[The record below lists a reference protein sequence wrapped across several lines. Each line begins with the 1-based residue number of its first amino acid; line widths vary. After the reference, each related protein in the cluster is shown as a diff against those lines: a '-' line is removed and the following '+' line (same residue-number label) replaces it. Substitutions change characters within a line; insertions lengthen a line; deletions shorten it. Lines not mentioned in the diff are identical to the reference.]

1 MVLNCL
7 SRKTEYHLSPAP
19 ALRYNSLVLNVLP
32 LVSQPFNQLLR
43 LSKNL
48 VGTFCW
54 LGVFLLTSALLAPAT
69 FAQTGP
75 SQQVG
80 THLGEGDITFQVKIM
95 DLLASN
101 GAGPGF
107 PVTVMVS
114 SNNSQDEMNALAAGV
129 KRNQFFA
136 IVRINDVCTG
146 ADAARVV
153 AQAKTAFGPDT
164 PIEWGNEVNNKTVE
178 CPDYSAYAREYNL
191 VRNLPNVGPSAL
203 DFYNT
208 QDLAST
214 FQNQVSL
221 NGDDVYF
228 ANAYG
233 CIGNEVE
240 NCNLETTNTQE
251 IGLAYAKSQAAG
263 NFYLTEF
270 SLSPGGDTKAPDTN
284 LLNVVKFIGSRA
296 SETGAKAITPLIRN
310 VCTDDGDWLLY
321 LDGQVLTRN
330 GAFIDPATCSPTDS
344 TKAPYYIYPIN
355 SLQDALTQSL
365 SPQAAGAT
373 ISEELIKQG
382 YEVSCTAP
390 EGLFR
395 ASMENYQDYEQY
407 VGPLTQLGNQTISFS
422 ENVDYSDV
430 SYPLF
435 RASQPADSVN
445 DSIEAHFGYLE
456 TDPNLDEIGKETQS
470 ASVYRLLTLNQQC
483 NYQKK
488 ILSTINAMCSKL
500 QDPASCALYQP
511 IPNSSYTTQ
520 TLYQALQN
528 NDISCEPKERADDTP
543 EEQKMYEALQNTPLY
558 LDKAYRMGFVVF
570 TAQQRGSIDLNNNG
584 WDFLFNR
591 SQNPSGQ
598 PEHEVRVVAFRLP
611 DIGTNKD
618 QESDIYYE
626 DPLRI
631 TRNALT
637 PPGAQQQKAQEYN
650 DKRQDFLADAQVA
663 SNLSFPTTEALI
675 NCSGPACQDPLSRAL
690 VNLINSGTDNFDET
704 CRLNEKE
711 RQRLI
716 NEFEASSE
724 IETKGT
730 IETEGI
736 SNTPDSPENGLGTFF
751 KNSFQ
756 FLTNI
761 FQQPDTSK
769 ADPQAFKISGDTI
782 INPDRYA
789 NGAFISAAKFNTF
802 LIYPV
807 GYEYDQV
814 VDALAGSIKTVEELN
829 TFKDPEKVEPY
840 FMLSDINQGFE
851 SEVKKTEY
859 GVPQGLGDCAQPQ
872 PVLDPIT
879 GALIPAV
886 PGSCAKTI
894 EYKTIGYLND
904 NDGDD
909 STDSIDFEPRIKGGL
924 LGQVMRDIQLSL
936 RRVGSQAW
944 YYIESCQTT
953 EEFLLGQCDEDAA
966 NKPRGDDE
974 LAGQCKA
981 LYGSAGTNAT
991 MTVYDR
997 EQTFRK
1003 VVAAARKVAP
1013 ASEAKRFAQ
1022 TLWGVLEI
1030 EGSPYLRVM
1039 RTVADGSTD
1048 EIACAETIN
1057 SCGAVG
1063 PLQII
1068 QGACV
1073 TNACPYSDLNYLR
1086 SFERPDNL
1094 CDIEE
1099 ALDWTAENL
1108 WNQYDTS
1115 ITDDDERHAAMAGSH
1130 AGLGRCDEAF
1140 SAQPIGG
1147 CNALSYCDCAS
1158 FGFSNRFE
1166 DMWTLYGG
1174 DAPNV
1179 DVVIN

>member
-1 MVLNCL
+1 MFHFV
-7 SRKTEYHLSPAP
+7 
-19 ALRYNSLVLNVLP
+19 
-32 LVSQPFNQLLR
+32 F
-43 LSKNL
+43 L
-48 VGTFCW
+48 VGLVCIELILFAGITPS
-54 LGVFLLTSALLAPAT
+54 SA
-69 FAQTGP
+69 FAQTTP

-101 GAGPGF
+101 GASPGF

-114 SNNSQDEMNALAAGV
+114 SNNSQEEMNALAAGV

-136 IVRINDVCTG
+136 IVRINDVCIG
-146 ADAARVV
+146 AEASRVV
-153 AQAKTAFGPDT
+153 AQVKTAFGPDT

-178 CPDYSAYAREYNL
+178 CPDYGEYAREYGQ

-208 QDLAST
+208 QDLASN
-214 FQNQVSL
+214 FQSQVSL
-221 NGDDVYF
+221 DGDDVYF

-233 CIGNEVE
+233 CIGVTVDQ
-240 NCNLETTNTQE
+240 CNLETTTTQDL
-251 IGLAYAKSQAAG
+251 GLAYAKSQAAG

-296 SETGAKAITPLIRN
+296 AATGAKAITPLIRN
-310 VCTDDGDWLLY
+310 VCNDDGDWLLY

-330 GAFIDPATCSPTDS
+330 GAFIDPATCSTDTS
-344 TKAPYYIYPIN
+344 KAPYYIYPIN

-365 SPQAAGAT
+365 SAQAAGAS

-395 ASMENYQDYEQY
+395 ASMENYKDYEQY
-407 VGPLTQLGNQTISFS
+407 VGPLTQLGNQTVSFS

-435 RASQPADSVN
+435 RASQPANSVN

-456 TDPNLDEIGKETQS
+456 TDPNLNEIGSETQS
-470 ASVYRLLTLNQQC
+470 ASIYRLLTVEQQC

-488 ILSTINAMCSKL
+488 ILTTIDAMCNKL
-500 QDPASCALYQP
+500 QDPSSCALYQP
-511 IPNSSYTTQ
+511 IPNSTYTTQ
-520 TLYQALQN
+520 TLHQALQS
-528 NDISCEPKERADDTP
+528 NDVSCDVLSRKNATP
-543 EEQKMYEALQNTPLY
+543 EEQKIYQALQNTPLY

-591 SQNPSGQ
+591 GQNPDGQ

-618 QESDIYYE
+618 AESDIYYE
-626 DPLRI
+626 DPLKI
-631 TRNALT
+631 TQNLLT
-637 PPGAQQQKAQEYN
+637 PPGAQQQKEQEYKE
-650 DKRQDFLADAQVA
+650 KRDEFTADAQIA
-663 SNLSFPTTEALI
+663 STYSFPTTEALI
-675 NCSGPACQDPLSRAL
+675 NCSGPACEDPLSRAL

-704 CRLNEKE
+704 CQLNEQD

-716 NEFEASSE
+716 NEFEESSE

-730 IETEGI
+730 INTEGV

-761 FQQPDTSK
+761 FQRPEESK
-769 ADPQAFKISGDTI
+769 VDPQAFKISGDTI

-814 VDALAGSIKTVEELN
+814 VDALAGSIKTVQELEEFN
-829 TFKDPEKVEPY
+829 DPEQVEPY
-840 FMLSDINQGFE
+840 FMLSDISQGFE

-872 PVLDPIT
+872 PVLDPVT

-944 YYIESCQTT
+944 YYIESCQNT
-953 EEFLLGQCDEDAA
+953 EEFLLGKCDEDAA
-966 NKPRGDDE
+966 NRSRDADD
-974 LAGQCKA
+974 LAGQCGE
-981 LYGSAGTNAT
+981 LYGSGGTNPT

-1073 TNACPYSDLNYLR
+1073 TNSCPYSDLAYLR
-1086 SFERPDNL
+1086 SFERPADL
-1094 CDIEE
+1094 CNIDE

-1108 WNQYDTS
+1108 WNQYDAS
-1115 ITDDDERHAAMAGSH
+1115 IADDDERHAAMAGSH
-1130 AGLGRCDEAF
+1130 AGLGRCDEDF

-1158 FGFSNRFE
+1158 FGFSNRFN

-1174 DAPNV
+1174 ETTSADI
-1179 DVVIN
+1179 VIN